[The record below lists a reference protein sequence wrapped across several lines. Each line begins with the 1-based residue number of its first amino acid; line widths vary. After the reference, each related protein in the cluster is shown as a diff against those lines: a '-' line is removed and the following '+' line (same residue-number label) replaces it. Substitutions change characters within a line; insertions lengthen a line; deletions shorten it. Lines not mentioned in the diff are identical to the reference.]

1 MRRRDRLSLLLA
13 ALGAGCS
20 GGAPDL
26 PASLPEV
33 VLRVAGEPITR
44 TEIDTLAAF
53 LVPDNPGYALD
64 HLRSAALARALL
76 PRATAF
82 AILRDRVEAARE
94 RIARAKARL
103 AAGEAFEAV
112 AKDLSDHAPEKG
124 GDAGWLARRD
134 FDPLLAIEAFDGREG
149 GPEGEVRGPIATRV
163 GFSLLR
169 VSERRSDPRPGY
181 SSVHLFQIVA
191 GLEPQPKSLPELT
204 RSLESLEVEVLDPPF
219 FDRIRPPGLALRY
232 APTTSRPTSRS

>member
-1 MRRRDRLSLLLA
+1 MRRRDRLSLLFA

-20 GGAPDL
+20 GPDL

-103 AAGEAFEAV
+103 EAGEAFEAV

-134 FDPLLAIEAFDGREG
+134 FDPLLAFEAFEF
-149 GPEGEVRGPIATRV
+149 PVGEVRGPIATRV

-169 VSERRSDPRPGY
+169 VSERRSDPRPGH
-181 SSVHLFQIVA
+181 STVHLFHIVA
-191 GLEPQPKSLPELT
+191 GLEPQPKSLPELS
-204 RSLESLEVEVLDPPF
+204 RSLESLEVEVLDSPL
-219 FDRIRPPGLALRY
+219 FDRIRPPGLAFRY
-232 APTTSRPTSRS
+232 APAASRPTSRS